1 MKTKSAGFI
10 GGGRITQIFLHAFA
24 NKQATFQS
32 VVISDSNP
40 EVLKDLKARFPEIE
54 TTDSNARAAAQN
66 IVFLALHPPVIME
79 VLETVKAQFGPET
92 IFISLAPK
100 LSLEKLQAKTGL
112 TQLARMIPNATSY
125 ANKGFNPY
133 CFSDSLTDTN
143 RVILEEMFGLLGS
156 SFLAKEP
163 TLEMYALISAMLPT
177 YFWYQ
182 WKELVQ
188 LGISFGLS
196 KEESASAVQET
207 LKAAVDLYF
216 DSDLSPDEV
225 MDLIPVKPLQEIEE
239 TVKNAMQEKLCGLFA
254 KLKP

>member
-1 MKTKSAGFI
+1 
-10 GGGRITQIFLHAFA
+10 
-24 NKQATFQS
+24 
-32 VVISDSNP
+32 
-40 EVLKDLKARFPEIE
+40 
-54 TTDSNARAAAQN
+54 
-66 IVFLALHPPVIME
+66 
-79 VLETVKAQFGPET
+79 
-92 IFISLAPK
+92 
-100 LSLEKLQAKTGL
+100 
-112 TQLARMIPNATSY
+112 
-125 ANKGFNPY
+125 
-133 CFSDSLTDTN
+133 
-143 RVILEEMFGLLGS
+143 MFGLLGS

-207 LKAAVDLYF
+207 LKAAIDLYF
-216 DSDLSPDEV
+216 DSELSPDEV